1 MKGLKR
7 KGKLLFPLLAV
18 FAGLFLYLL
27 LPLSSKEWNF
37 EFDKKM
43 IASKREF
50 LDRIRGGTSSTYH
63 SQSEAPP
70 NILLITA
77 DDLGKTDISL
87 YGGET
92 VQTPNIDAIGAEGV
106 TFTDAYCSSPI
117 CSPSRA
123 GMLTGRYQ
131 QRFGM
136 EVQPQNRYARNR
148 LEYFVVKHFIDTGQW
163 FLVEFGSTPKKS
175 AIEKQGLPPSEIT
188 LGELLK
194 SAGYRTGITGKWHL
208 GFHEE
213 FIPNN
218 RGFDDQYGFYE
229 AFSLYAPAGSPGIVE
244 YRHDYYANK
253 HIWKQE
259 RTGSCAVRRNHEVIE
274 EPEYLTFR
282 IAEEANRFLEENRE
296 EPFFLYVPFSAPHTP
311 FQAPEEYCDRFSHV
325 EDKNKQVYY
334 GMIAALDDA
343 VGMIMEKLSKLGLDE
358 NTLVMFASDN
368 GGATY
373 TDATENAPLKG
384 GKFMNFE
391 GGINVPAMVR
401 WKGTLPGG
409 TAYSPMVS
417 LLDFFSTAAGA
428 AGVPLP
434 EDRVIDG
441 KNLLPYLRGGNG
453 KPTRETKP
461 HRALFWRAAYN
472 KAVRSGPWKLI
483 IDEKKGR
490 ELLYNLENDKVEK
503 RNLAARRPD
512 VVDRLKAM
520 LEEWEKGLMGPLWP
534 RVMDFRVEIDGEE
547 YEFAL

>member
-7 KGKLLFPLLAV
+7 KGKILFPVLAV
-18 FAGLFLYLL
+18 FAGLITYIL
-27 LPLSSKEWNF
+27 LPLSSREWNF

-50 LDRIRGGTSSTYH
+50 LDKLRTERPSKYH
-63 SQSEAPP
+63 AQSEAPP

-87 YGGET
+87 YGSET
-92 VQTPNIDAIGAEGV
+92 VETPNMDAIGTEGV

-123 GMLTGRYQ
+123 GMITGRYQ

-148 LEYFVVKHFIDTGQW
+148 LEYFIVNHFIDTGQW
-163 FLVEFGSTPKKS
+163 FLVERGSTPKKS
-175 AIEKQGLPPSEIT
+175 AMEKQGLPPSEIT
-188 LGELLK
+188 LGELLQ

-208 GFHEE
+208 GFNEE

-218 RGFDDQYGFYE
+218 RGFDEQYGFYE
-229 AFSLYAPAGSPGIVE
+229 AFSLFAPVDSPGIVE

-259 RTGSCAVRRNHEVIE
+259 RSGPCAIRRNHEVIE

-296 EPFFLYVPFSAPHTP
+296 RPFFLYVPFSAPHTP
-311 FQAPEEYCDRFSHV
+311 FQAPEEYYDRFSHV
-325 EDKNKQVYY
+325 KDKNKRVYY
-334 GMIAALDDA
+334 AMIAALDDG
-343 VGMIMEKLSKLGLDE
+343 VGMIMEKLSELGLEE

-373 TDATENAPLKG
+373 TEATENAPLKG

-391 GGINVPAMVR
+391 GGVNVPAMLR
-401 WKGTLPGG
+401 WKGTIDEGKK
-409 TAYSPMVS
+409 YSHMVT

-428 AGVPLP
+428 VGVPLP
-434 EDRVIDG
+434 GDRVIDG
-441 KNLLPYLRGGNG
+441 KDLLPYLRGEKEN
-453 KPTRETKP
+453 PP
-461 HRALFWRAAYN
+461 HRALFWRAAYS

-483 IDEKKGR
+483 IDEKNGR
-490 ELLYNLENDKVEK
+490 ELLYNLEDDKVEK
-503 RNLAARRPD
+503 RNLAERRPE
-512 VVDRLKAM
+512 VVGRLKGL
-520 LEEWEKGLMGPLWP
+520 LEEWEKGLTGPLWP
-534 RVMDFRVEIDGEE
+534 RVMDFRVEIDGVE